1 MSPTYQPYTRPFNR
15 NAMTSNEQVFDE
27 GLDGDDFCMAAMDE
41 VKKNLDTTQG
51 FYTKLGNKR
60 IHTEDTKTAV
70 KLKKVRLQAVTNL
83 EFIEIQSTQNQALD
97 ILFEVEDEHRSRAE
111 DIFIEP
117 PAVNILTDEDS
128 GDEDGGGTI
137 DNLAGR
143 QLQVPVELRLENNIR
158 IGGTSR
164 SSKKSAT
171 SSNFSTSVDKFIV
184 ENEKWVENRIKPVP
198 LWIDGDFDDRVS
210 EFPNPNYGHLFNMTS
225 LELFELF
232 FTNYIIDLLIE
243 ETKKYSSF
251 KNCLDQNITSDEIKC
266 FIGILILSGYNQL
279 PSKRNY
285 WEQEQDVQNI
295 LVSNSMRGDKF
306 FQIMKFIHCADNNE
320 IKIDD
325 KTWKLRNLMKKIQ
338 TRCIENFVPVQNIN
352 YDESMIKYFGR
363 HSCKQFIQGKPIR
376 FGYKMWCLNSSDG
389 YLINFDIYQGKLP
402 GGKTTYEN
410 VFGKCTAPLIYFL
423 ENLSPEKR
431 KLSYRIF
438 CDNLFTSANLLS
450 FLRDRGYS
458 GTGTVRENRLG
469 KDFPLMG
476 KKLFLKKQRGECAS
490 TIEKNDCIIYA
501 RWMDNSVVTAASTS
515 IGIKPISYVQ
525 RYFQKE
531 KKKISVPRPLM
542 IGEYNKYMGGT
553 DLMDQ
558 NISTYRIG
566 IRGKKWWWPIFTW
579 LIDMCINNAWILQKK
594 VKPNISQL
602 QFRREIVRML
612 LTKYGTAPKV
622 EGRPSTSISSLSCNR
637 VSDDVRYDGKEHLV
651 IPTPQKKRRRCA
663 GERCSSSGRTKCC
676 KCNVGLCVECFK
688 LFHTKTY

>member
-1 MSPTYQPYTRPFNR
+1 MEDYFQLMLYLVW
-15 NAMTSNEQVFDE
+15 TS
-27 GLDGDDFCMAAMDE
+27 
-41 VKKNLDTTQG
+41 KNVPS
-51 FYTKLGNKR
+51 
-60 IHTEDTKTAV
+60 IH
-70 KLKKVRLQAVTNL
+70 
-83 EFIEIQSTQNQALD
+83 
-97 ILFEVEDEHRSRAE
+97 H
-111 DIFIEP
+111 
-117 PAVNILTDEDS
+117 LTDFDNFNIPS
-128 GDEDGGGTI
+128 GDAKTIIRLVLFSLSNNKNGFGSGLPVVVQIPFIFNSDKGHSEGYFLFRILLTDLLTDFSSVNKIIASFDKLDVSTAKSLEGVSKLSWALVFIFNMTFVTSTCAGDGGWFS
-137 DNLAGR
+137 
-143 QLQVPVELRLENNIR
+143 
-158 IGGTSR
+158 TSR

-663 GERCSSSGRTKCC
+663 GERCSSSGRTMCW

>member
-1 MSPTYQPYTRPFNR
+1 
-15 NAMTSNEQVFDE
+15 
-27 GLDGDDFCMAAMDE
+27 
-41 VKKNLDTTQG
+41 
-51 FYTKLGNKR
+51 
-60 IHTEDTKTAV
+60 
-70 KLKKVRLQAVTNL
+70 
-83 EFIEIQSTQNQALD
+83 
-97 ILFEVEDEHRSRAE
+97 
-111 DIFIEP
+111 
-117 PAVNILTDEDS
+117 
-128 GDEDGGGTI
+128 
-137 DNLAGR
+137 
-143 QLQVPVELRLENNIR
+143 
-158 IGGTSR
+158 
-164 SSKKSAT
+164 
-171 SSNFSTSVDKFIV
+171 
-184 ENEKWVENRIKPVP
+184 
-198 LWIDGDFDDRVS
+198 
-210 EFPNPNYGHLFNMTS
+210 
-225 LELFELF
+225 
-232 FTNYIIDLLIE
+232 
-243 ETKKYSSF
+243 
-251 KNCLDQNITSDEIKC
+251 
-266 FIGILILSGYNQL
+266 
-279 PSKRNY
+279 
-285 WEQEQDVQNI
+285 
-295 LVSNSMRGDKF
+295 
-306 FQIMKFIHCADNNE
+306 
-320 IKIDD
+320 
-325 KTWKLRNLMKKIQ
+325 MKKIQ

-637 VSDDVRYDGKEHLV
+637 VSDDWVSSQLKEMIVNHYKSKVQANPKITIREARTIISKELG
-651 IPTPQKKRRRCA
+651 I
-663 GERCSSSGRTKCC
+663 GEKTISNTLKEYR
-676 KCNVGLCVECFK
+676 E
-688 LFHTKTY
+688 TKTVSSPNKERIYKNVISKTGDFDKHAIRRKIHNLWINRELPTLDKILSIVNEDESLPSFSQATLHRLLKSMDFVYTKRERNSALLDSNELILWCRRYLRSIKKYREEGRPIYYLDETWVNAGDVNTKVWVDKTIQSSQHAFSNGL